1 MKNVWR
7 GAASSAVLFAVVT
20 VAACAT
26 GPRAYTIDGLA
37 PTAYGSFLAAQ
48 YAGIIQESE
57 AEAAFYR
64 DAISRAGEDPV
75 LVEHAFISALS
86 NGDVAEAEALARD
99 ALDVV
104 PGDRVARLVLAGAAV
119 RDGRHRRA
127 IALLEDV
134 DLGPFN
140 RAVGAMILAW
150 AHTGAG
156 DLNAAL
162 AALDQ
167 RGAQPMLGQLST
179 LHRALVLDYAQKPRL
194 AESAYRKALA
204 SGAMRPLAVDA
215 YGRFLEIQGRRQAA
229 LDLYAARLMEDPQD
243 PAALGGAARL
253 ERGETAKPLAA
264 TPAEGASLA
273 VFTPAAAVASQPYP
287 DLALLYLRL
296 ALAIDE
302 SNVAARVF
310 LSESLARAGRDEDAL
325 KVASLDHSH
334 RPGGGYDAALRIS
347 RAWTL
352 ARMDRLDDAIAVM
365 EDGLKDGD
373 RRVRLSLGDLYAA
386 AERPEDA
393 EAVYTSLI
401 DSAEGHRPEDDAA
414 AAALGPPTHAQS
426 HPDADEADKGDL
438 WIAYYAR
445 GAIREQMGVWRA
457 AESDF
462 LQALALAPDN
472 PTVLNHL
479 GYSWVDRGEHVE
491 RAFAMIRRA
500 ADLRPDA
507 GHIIDS
513 LGWAY
518 FRLGDYEA
526 SVQALEA
533 AAQLSPHDPLINDH
547 LGDAYWR
554 VGRRLEANFQW
565 TRVLSLEPDA
575 EMTQRVERKLAQ
587 GLPPETE
594 QVAAKP

>member
-1 MKNVWR
+1 MKRVLR
-7 GAASSAVLFAVVT
+7 GAASSAALLTAVA

-26 GPRAYTIDGLA
+26 GPRPYVIDGLA

-64 DAISRAGEDPV
+64 DAIGRAGDNPI
-75 LVEHAFISALS
+75 LVENAFISALS
-86 NGDVAEAEALARD
+86 NGDVAEAEALARE
-99 ALDVV
+99 ALDVS
-104 PGDRVARLVLAGAAV
+104 PADRLARLVLAGAAV
-119 RDGRHRRA
+119 REGRHKRA
-127 IALLEDV
+127 IALLEGV

-150 AHTGAG
+150 AHAGAG
-156 DLNAAL
+156 DFDAAMT
-162 AALDQ
+162 ALDQ
-167 RGAQPMLGQLST
+167 RGAPPMLGQLST
-179 LHRALVLDYAQKPRL
+179 LHRALILDYAREPRL

-204 SGAMRPLAVDA
+204 GGAMRPLAVDA

-229 LDLYAARLMEDPQD
+229 LELYAARLVEDPQD
-243 PAALGGAARL
+243 PAALGGIARL
-253 ERGETAKPLAA
+253 ERGAPARPLAA
-264 TPAEGASLA
+264 TPAQGASLA

-296 ALAIDE
+296 ALAIDD

-310 LSESLARAGRDEDAL
+310 LSESLARAGRDEEAL
-325 KVASLDHSH
+325 KVASLEVPL
-334 RPGGGYDAALRIS
+334 RRGGGYDAALRIS

-352 ARMDRLDDAIAVM
+352 ARMDRLDDAISVM
-365 EDGLKDGD
+365 EAGLEDGD

-401 DSAEGHRPEDDAA
+401 DTAAGPAPAAAEGE
-414 AAALGPPTHAQS
+414 ALGPPTHAQTR
-426 HPDADEADKGDL
+426 PDPQHADEGDL

-445 GAIREQMGVWRA
+445 GAIRERMGDWRA

-462 LQALALAPDN
+462 LEALARAPDN

-491 RAFAMIRRA
+491 RAFTMIRRA

-518 FRLGDYEA
+518 FRLGDYDA
-526 SVQALEA
+526 AVRSLETA
-533 AAQLSPHDPLINDH
+533 VQLSPHDPLINDH

-594 QVAAKP
+594 HVAARP